1 MSFIL
6 AQICGVIAL
15 ILTVISVQ
23 FKTKEKIVMCFT
35 WANIVV
41 AVQYFLLGAITGAI
55 ISILNAIRCIVFYL
69 YKKKDMKPSMIV
81 LIIFEII
88 AVISGIIS
96 WQDMWSLIP
105 IIVTVIYT
113 YGLWQDDIKIVRIT
127 TGMVGFGW
135 AIYDVVVKAYMSALQ
150 KIAQLISAVISIYS
164 NRDKTT
170 PKEKVNV

>member
-1 MSFIL
+1 MSFVL
-6 AQICGVIAL
+6 AQICGGIAL

-23 FKTKEKIVMCFT
+23 FKTKEKIVMCFI

-41 AVQYFLLGAITGAI
+41 AIQYFLLGAITGAI
-55 ISILNAIRCIVFYL
+55 ISILNAIRCIVFYF
-69 YKKKDMKPSMIV
+69 YKKKDMKPSIIV
-81 LIIFEII
+81 LLIFEII

-127 TGMVGFGW
+127 TGMAGFGW

-150 KIAQLISAVISIYS
+150 KTAQLISSIISLYS
-164 NRDKTT
+164 NK
-170 PKEKVNV
+170 KK

>member
-1 MSFIL
+1 MLFIL
-6 AQICGVIAL
+6 AQVCGAIAL

-23 FKTKEKIVMCFT
+23 FKTKEKIVMCFI
-35 WANIVV
+35 WANIVT
-41 AVQYFLLGAITGAI
+41 AIQYFLLGAITGAI
-55 ISILNAIRCIVFYL
+55 VSIINAIRCIVFYF
-69 YKKKDMKPSMIV
+69 YKKKDIKPSIIV

-127 TGMVGFGW
+127 TAIAGFGW
-135 AIYDVVVKAYMSALQ
+135 AVYNIVVKAYIGALQ
-150 KIAQLISAVISIYS
+150 EIAQLISSIISLYTNKNKPI
-164 NRDKTT
+164 
-170 PKEKVNV
+170 KE